1 MAALAKNGTPSL
13 CTAIPEG
20 GERVGT
26 FISAEVIGA
35 GDACH
40 LNASGQAI
48 RSNGAAADANAKV
61 IGWAGINVNVGE
73 PLTLWV
79 NINYGYGTATTV
91 VPDTVYY
98 LSGTVLGG
106 LDTVASVGGTKPIAV
121 GLPNGRLHVIRF
133 LG

>member
-1 MAALAKNGTPSL
+1 MPGLLPRLFAGPYDPGVTSVFKFLDEWIYDALTGTL
-13 CTAIPEG
+13 
-20 GERVGT
+20 
-26 FISAEVIGA
+26 
-35 GDACH
+35 
-40 LNASGQAI
+40 
-48 RSNGAAADANAKV
+48 SNANAKV

-79 NINYGYGTATTV
+79 NINFGYGTATTV